1 MPKKKTKQNP
11 EDVFTP
17 FGDLQ
22 VSFFITSGEKNEDK
36 IVLRLDDGYHEG
48 TILEIK
54 DFRFE
59 DESKPILSFDMS
71 IIHVPD
77 DIQTNDKEIE
87 KIVKKAVKRIIQS
100 TLRTAMA
107 DETSNFVNI

>member
-1 MPKKKTKQNP
+1 
-11 EDVFTP
+11 
-17 FGDLQ
+17 
-22 VSFFITSGEKNEDK
+22 
-36 IVLRLDDGYHEG
+36 
-48 TILEIK
+48 
-54 DFRFE
+54 
-59 DESKPILSFDMS
+59 MS